1 MTPPEESLQVASVTA
16 SSPVTNHEV
25 SLEPPPPT
33 KPISASEKL
42 GLKPRGEIQ
51 GPKEA
56 LGKSATPDRVVR
68 DQLKTLRERHAPKI
82 VVPRADVK
90 PQDKPAGKLAERER
104 DEKGRVLPKKVEG
117 VVDDTKKPVETPV
130 LEKKPEP
137 PAKIKIGDEELT
149 PEEIADRLKAAKE
162 PKKEEIKPDT
172 TEADE
177 KARGEAL
184 AKKREAFLTSKLTAI
199 FTPEQKKKM
208 DQQLIDG
215 KYEEFFRPILD
226 LILDRY
232 EDSISQADRA
242 ISNVESRIKPLDEHY
257 QTIQTFRKENEFLDK
272 FPDIKADQKAVAE
285 ARAVRTA
292 MSGYYDQI
300 QQKIAQGTATAEE
313 KQTAERFEKAT
324 AEEYDESVAA
334 HTRQRLGLTGKEPEP
349 PPVDKKPVATPPA
362 SIAPTP
368 KPQPKPP
375 TGQPPGG
382 VASPT
387 AMNEQQ
393 LQVAKMRAFRNG

>member
-1 MTPPEESLQVASVTA
+1 MPDAPALEIAQVAA
-16 SSPVTNHEV
+16 PSPVTNHEV
-25 SLEPPPPT
+25 NLDPPPAA
-33 KPISASEKL
+33 KAISAAEKL

-56 LGKSATPDRVVR
+56 LGKLATPEKVVR
-68 DQLKTLRERHAPKI
+68 DQLKTLKERHSPKI

-90 PQDKPAGKLAERER
+90 TEEKTGKLAGRER
-104 DEKGRVLPKKVEG
+104 DEKGRVLPKTER
-117 VVDDTKKPVETPV
+117 VVDDTVKPPA
-130 LEKKPEP
+130 KPEAKVE

-149 PEEIADRLKAAKE
+149 AEQIAERLKAAQ
-162 PKKEEIKPDT
+162 PKKEEKPP
-172 TEADE
+172 EAKGPSE
-177 KARGEAL
+177 EEQRAELTQR
-184 AKKREAFLTSKLTAI
+184 REAFLKSKLDAI

-242 ISNVESRIKPLDEHY
+242 ISAVGDKLKPLDEHY
-257 QTIQTFRKENEFLDK
+257 QTIQQFRKESEFLEK

-292 MSGYYDQI
+292 MDNYYDQI
-300 QQKIAQGTATAEE
+300 QQKIAQGTATTDE
-313 KQTAERFEKAT
+313 KQVAERFERAT
-324 AEEYDESVAA
+324 AAEYDESVAA
-334 HTRQRLGLTGKEPEP
+334 HTRQRLGLTGKSPEKP
-349 PPVDKKPVATPPA
+349 AQAAPVATPAAPPA
-362 SIAPTP
+362 

-382 VASPT
+382 VATPVAIS
-387 AMNEQQ
+387 EQQ
-393 LQVAKMRAFRNG
+393 RHILSMRGK